1 MFKRGFLKVLAF
13 LILIAVYPE
22 GPSLALMDAIT
33 RLWCLLSATGVGF
46 LGRFSRLGSLQVSF
60 WEL

>member
-1 MFKRGFLKVLAF
+1 MLAF